1 MSKYTKWL
9 VNLFAVGVLL
19 FLAIVPRS
27 AIALEVG
34 YRAPDFSLQASD
46 GNTYSL
52 GQFLKK
58 KPVVIAFFPKA
69 FTSGWTL
76 QCKSLR
82 DSAREIR
89 KYDVIYFMASVDS
102 LEDNKAFAKA
112 NGADY
117 PILSDP
123 SKEMARAYGVLGG
136 SGLNRRWTYY
146 IDTDGILVKIDKDIN
161 ARTAGADIARTLGQL
176 NFMRK

>member
-1 MSKYTKWL
+1 
-9 VNLFAVGVLL
+9 
-19 FLAIVPRS
+19 
-27 AIALEVG
+27 
-34 YRAPDFSLQASD
+34 
-46 GNTYSL
+46 
-52 GQFLKK
+52 
-58 KPVVIAFFPKA
+58 
-69 FTSGWTL
+69 
-76 QCKSLR
+76 
-82 DSAREIR
+82 
-89 KYDVIYFMASVDS
+89 MASVDS